1 MFFGDFVCL
10 VIDSGR
16 RTDNVTF
23 KTSQCQKKNLVEK
36 KMKKKK
42 NNKKKII
49 KPSRVLTW
57 STPENT
63 LYSKLEQLNGGK

>member
-1 MFFGDFVCL
+1 MFFDDFVCL

-16 RTDNVTF
+16 RTDNVTY
-23 KTSQCQKKNLVEK
+23 KTSQCQKKSLVEK
-36 KMKKKK
+36 KMKKK
-42 NNKKKII
+42 NNEKKIII

-63 LYSKLEQLNGGK
+63 LYSKLEQLNVGK